1 MSMQKKILAG
11 GILILLMGL
20 TFSLHAQD
28 SSLYNKQTT
37 QLRLLN
43 PSNWLQQGENAII
56 QFQSEL
62 TLGIDTA
69 YKHDQLVRMN
79 KDLDLIISDFNTHGA
94 VMRIRSL
101 DDVKAKLLQMKTDV
115 EKWRTAVRI
124 QNDRLA
130 ANYYNIEQLKT
141 DGIWRQIRSDSTMW
155 GIYEKEFLSLE
166 TNVGKTETQYQEVL
180 KRSVAAEKILTISTS
195 ASGPDRPDTLMR
207 FLVHHEGFLTY
218 SQNILGII
226 AV

>member
-1 MSMQKKILAG
+1 
-11 GILILLMGL
+11 
-20 TFSLHAQD
+20 
-28 SSLYNKQTT
+28 
-37 QLRLLN
+37 
-43 PSNWLQQGENAII
+43 
-56 QFQSEL
+56 
-62 TLGIDTA
+62 
-69 YKHDQLVRMN
+69 
-79 KDLDLIISDFNTHGA
+79 
-94 VMRIRSL
+94 MRIRSL

-115 EKWRTAVRI
+115 EKWRTAVRK

-195 ASGPDRPDTLMR
+195 ASVT
-207 FLVHHEGFLTY
+207 FY
-218 SQNILGII
+218 LG
-226 AV
+226 